1 MSWVKASRGQW
12 HFVGDQSKTRA
23 SNKVGR
29 KGNSIRH
36 IDLDSNAFNDGG
48 EKDSGG
54 HVDEDGNFRE
64 DKL

>member
-1 MSWVKASRGQW
+1 MSWVKDRKGQW
-12 HFVGDQSKTRA
+12 RFITDKAKTGA
-23 SNKVGR
+23 PLKVSR

-36 IDLDSNAFNDGG
+36 LDLDSNAFNDGG

-64 DKL
+64 DQL

>member
-1 MSWVKASRGQW
+1 MSWVKDSKGQW
-12 HFVGDQSKTRA
+12 RFITDKIKNGA
-23 SNKVGR
+23 SHKVSR
-29 KGNSIRH
+29 KGNTIRH
-36 IDLDSNAFNDGG
+36 IDLNSNAFNDGG

>member
-1 MSWVKASRGQW
+1 MSWVKDSKRQW
-12 HFVGDQSKTRA
+12 RSITDKSKTRR
-23 SNKVGR
+23 SGKVGR
-29 KGNSIRH
+29 KCNTIRH

-64 DKL
+64 DES